1 MSRDRNKP
9 VTRRAPVHSRGER
22 TRLKI
27 IASAAVLLEKHGM
40 AGFTTDRV
48 AEEAGIAVG
57 TIYQYFPDK
66 MALMRAFTEKWYED
80 RPKELDEIP
89 LPESIDLVADW
100 YRSQPG
106 AAACLEAINSVEEL
120 REFYRSFNELETQRL
135 AKALSTTGRPSKS
148 NLATARMLVTSI
160 NAVMIEATKLSKEEG
175 DAVIRSLKILLKSSP
190 DL

>member
-1 MSRDRNKP
+1 MSRDQKKP

-27 IASAAVLLEKHGM
+27 IASAAVVLEKHGM

-66 MALMRAFTEKWYED
+66 MALMRAFTEKRYED
-80 RPKELDEIP
+80 RPKALDEMP

-135 AKALSTTGRPSKS
+135 AKTLSASGRPNKTS
-148 NLATARMLVTSI
+148 LATARMLVTSI

-175 DAVIRSLKILLKSSP
+175 DAVIRALKILLKSSP
-190 DL
+190 NL

>member
-1 MSRDRNKP
+1 M
-9 VTRRAPVHSRGER
+9 V
-22 TRLKI
+22 
-27 IASAAVLLEKHGM
+27 LEKHGM

-80 RPKELDEIP
+80 RPQALDELP

-120 REFYRSFNELETQRL
+120 REFYRSFSELETQRL
-135 AKALSTTGRPSKS
+135 AKALSASGRPSKA
-148 NLATARMLVTSI
+148 NLASARMLVTAI
-160 NAVMIEATKLSKEEG
+160 NAVMIEATKLGKRDG
-175 DAVIRSLKILLKSSP
+175 DAVILALKTLLKASP